1 MNSSISTRFFF
12 RKAIGAIC
20 TAAFLLIW
28 AAALPLPR
36 AQGQAQTHH
45 RRHAAAKLDIN
56 TATLAQLQ
64 AIAGLGPVYAK
75 RIVAGRPYTSK
86 RQLKTR
92 GILPDNLYMQVR
104 DHLIAH
110 RPKKKS

>member
-1 MNSSISTRFFF
+1 MNTSISSRIFF
-12 RKAIGAIC
+12 RKAMGAIC
-20 TAAFLLIW
+20 TVAFLLVW
-28 AAALPLPR
+28 AAALPQPCAL
-36 AQGQAQTHH
+36 GQTHH
-45 RRHAAAKLDIN
+45 RHHAAAKLDIN

-64 AIAGLGPVYAK
+64 AVHGLGPVYAK

-92 GILPDNLYMQVR
+92 GILPDNLYMQVK

-110 RPKKKS
+110 RPKKKP